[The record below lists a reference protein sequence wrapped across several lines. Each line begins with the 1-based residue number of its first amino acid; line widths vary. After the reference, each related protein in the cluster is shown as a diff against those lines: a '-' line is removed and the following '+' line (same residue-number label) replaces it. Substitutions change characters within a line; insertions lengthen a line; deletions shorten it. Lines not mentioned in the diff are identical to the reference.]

1 VAGSLAW
8 SPGTAGRAGQP
19 GEGVTLLLPGTKEHF
34 RLRLEMTVDGHA
46 TAGAWETFLDRLF
59 DWFDR
64 DGDGSLSRD
73 EAERIFPL
81 PLPGGKELSV
91 ASAKLDPAGGG
102 KVSRP
107 QWKAFCRANGFH
119 PVVAEVEPP
128 SPADLILADL
138 FLRRLDANGDGKLT
152 RPELRQ
158 APELLRKYD
167 LNEDELLEP
176 SELLA
181 PAAPGARPGA
191 VRVRLGKEGDGRDA
205 VLRLDVGPKAR
216 TPAVE
221 GHSVRLMP
229 ATSPGGLHRMH
240 GPEGR
245 WVLVLRTTRTVPDL
259 GSAGEFLL
267 SLFKTALGD
276 RPALGKADLEQD
288 PGPGGL
294 VELFRYA
301 DRNGDGRLSPE
312 ELGSY
317 LRLVELGVRA
327 QVWVEVMDRDRNPFD
342 FLDGDGDG
350 RLGYRELTRASDL
363 LPPDAAEG
371 VGLPLQF
378 HLSFGAA
385 SVKSL
390 GGVPIPAVA
399 RPARRPGAAVSAA
412 PRWFRAMDRNGDG
425 LLSPWEFIGPPAAFR
440 KWDANG
446 DGMITPEEAA
456 RAGTR

>member
-1 VAGSLAW
+1 
-8 SPGTAGRAGQP
+8 
-19 GEGVTLLLPGTKEHF
+19 LLPGTKDLF
-34 RLRLEMTVDGHA
+34 RLRLEMTVDGQA
-46 TAGAWETFLDRLF
+46 PEAAWEAFLGRLF

-64 DGDGSLSRD
+64 DGDGSLGRA

-91 ASAKLDPAGGG
+91 AFAKLDPSG
-102 KVSRP
+102 KGKASRAE
-107 QWKAFCRANGFH
+107 WKAFCRANGFH
-119 PVVAEVEPP
+119 PVIAEVDPP
-128 SPADLILADL
+128 SPADLILAAL

-152 RPELRQ
+152 RPELKQ

-167 LNEDELLEP
+167 LNEDEFLEP

-191 VRVRLGKEGDGRDA
+191 VRVRLGKDGDERDA

-216 TPAVE
+216 TPTVE
-221 GHSVRLMP
+221 GKSVRLMP
-229 ATSPGGLHRMH
+229 ATAPGALHRMY
-240 GPEGR
+240 GCKGG
-245 WVLVLRTTRTVPDL
+245 WVLALRSTRTVPDV

-267 SLFKTALGD
+267 SLFRTALGD
-276 RPALGKADLEQD
+276 RPALRKADLEQD
-288 PGPGGL
+288 PGLSGL

-301 DRNGDGRLSPE
+301 DRNGDDRLSTE
-312 ELGSY
+312 ELESY
-317 LRLVELGVRA
+317 LRLVELGMRA
-327 QVWVEVMDRDRNPFD
+327 QVWIRVMDRDRNPFD

-363 LPPDAAEG
+363 LLPDGAEG

-378 HLSFGAA
+378 HLSFGAP

-390 GGVPIPAVA
+390 GGVPIPAFA
-399 RPARRPGAAVSAA
+399 SPARRPGTADSAA

-425 LLSPWEFIGPPAAFR
+425 VLSPWEFIGPPAVFR
-440 KWDANG
+440 KWDADG
-446 DGMITPEEAA
+446 DGAITPEEAG
-456 RAGTR
+456 RAGSRSFHGKNPGQTDEP